1 MMNSYMHM
9 IETKFTSPV
18 IPTALATGR
27 DFAMREDEHRFLKN
41 LIWAYF
47 FLLIFE
53 GALRKWFLPELA
65 NPLLVVRDPLAIL
78 IVGIAWYRGLLP
90 ATPYLFGM
98 VIIGVIALLTA
109 ILFGHGNVWVA
120 LFGARILLV
129 HYPMVFAVGRIFT
142 RDDVVRMGK
151 ATLWMSVPLA
161 ILIFLQFYSPQSA
174 WVNRGVG
181 GDLEGSGFSGAMG
194 YYRPSATFSFTNG
207 TTMFFGFAAAFIIY
221 FWLNLKNVSR
231 ILLLAAT
238 ISLLI
243 VIPLSISRALFFGV
257 GLSLLFAVF
266 ASSRKPKFMVRIVL
280 AILGMALLLLLLL
293 QIDSVQ
299 QALLIF
305 TTRFETANETE
316 GGLQGVLLDRYL
328 GGMIGALTQ
337 ASSFPFLGYGL
348 GLGTNVG
355 SILTK
360 GEVIYLI
367 SEGEWGRLIGE
378 LGPLMGLMVILIR
391 VGLSLKISLA
401 SYAKVVRGDILPW
414 MLLSFGLLL
423 IPQSQWGQPTTL
435 GFSSLVAG
443 LLLASLRVKCLN
455 ARTLKTAM
463 TKRL

>member
-1 MMNSYMHM
+1 MMNSYVHM
-9 IETKFTSPV
+9 IEAKVMTPV
-18 IPTALATGR
+18 IPTAWAAGP
-27 DFAMREDEHRFLKN
+27 DSSMREDEHHFLKT

-53 GALRKWFLPELA
+53 GALRKWFLPGLA
-65 NPLLVVRDPLAIL
+65 TPLLIVRDPVAIL
-78 IVGIAWYRGLLP
+78 IIGIAWYRGLLP

-98 VIIGVIALLTA
+98 VIIGVIGLLTA
-109 ILFGHGNVWVA
+109 TLFGHGNVWVA

-142 RDDVVRMGK
+142 RQDVISMGK
-151 ATLWMSVPLA
+151 TTLWISVPLA

-194 YYRPSATFSFTNG
+194 YYRPSGTFSFTNG

-238 ISLLI
+238 VSLLI
-243 VIPLSISRALFFGV
+243 AIPLSISRALFFGV
-257 GLSLLFAVF
+257 SLSLLFAVF
-266 ASSRKPKFMVRIVL
+266 ASSQKPKFMVRIVL
-280 AILGMALLLLLLL
+280 ALLGMALLLLLLL

-305 TTRFETANETE
+305 TTRFETANEIE

-337 ASSFPFLGYGL
+337 SSSFPFLGYGL

-355 SILTK
+355 SVLAK
-360 GEVIYLI
+360 GEVMYLI

-378 LGPLMGLMVILIR
+378 LGPLLGLMVILIR

-401 SYAKVVRGDILPW
+401 SYSKLVRGDILPW

-443 LLLASLRVKCLN
+443 LLLASLRVKSLDVK
-455 ARTLKTAM
+455 TLKTAM